1 MREVSK
7 CSISGVSF
15 VLDEDAYC
23 LLEKYLRSIER
34 VYGES
39 RDGREIVADIEA
51 RIAELILSRQEN
63 TQVVDIR
70 LLQEIIDQLGT
81 AQSITDELDASSTT
95 VSNAE
100 EPRIPRRLYRDMEN
114 ARIGGVCAGLA
125 RYFDC
130 DATWVRL
137 FLFLPLVI
145 DILMAPLP
153 GLSRWLPSFSHI
165 FGMFILGYLIMWFA
179 VPRARTAR
187 QKLEMD
193 GERITVNAIRNRTV
207 SSNEAN
213 NEVKSVV
220 AQVVYVLGQLALLFI
235 KLCIG
240 IFIFVLVAGICTLIV
255 WLIIWA
261 CTSDVTSLI
270 WGISDVVSHV
280 KLLGILGAISILI
293 PLLLLVYILLCLLT
307 SHKPSAKGSIVG
319 FLIWFLF
326 LLMTIG
332 FTISN
337 INLDKT
343 NGIPHLFYEPEKSL
357 SENEK
362 DATDN
367 VLWQEADT
375 TQIVVTDTLYTSNRK
390 DTNR

>member
-1 MREVSK
+1 MRKVSK

-23 LLEKYLRSIER
+23 LLEKYLRSIEQA
-34 VYGES
+34 YGES

-63 TQVVDIR
+63 TQEVDIC

-81 AQSITDELDASSTT
+81 AQSITAELDASSTT
-95 VSNAE
+95 ASKTE

-137 FLFLPLVI
+137 FLFLPLAI
-145 DILMAPLP
+145 DILTAPLP
-153 GLSRWLPSFSHI
+153 GLSRWMPFFSHI

-207 SSNEAN
+207 SGDEAN
-213 NEVKSVV
+213 DEVKSVV
-220 AQVVYVLGQLALLFI
+220 AQVVYVLGQLVLLFI

-240 IFIFVLVAGICTLIV
+240 IFIFALVAGICTLIV
-255 WLIIWA
+255 WLVIWT
-261 CTSDVTSLI
+261 CTSDVVFLP
-270 WGISDVVSHV
+270 WEISDIVSHV
-280 KLLGILGAISILI
+280 KLLGILGTISILI

-326 LLMTIG
+326 LLITIG
-332 FTISN
+332 FTFFN

-343 NGIPHLFYEPEKSL
+343 NGITHLFYESEKSV
-357 SENEK
+357 SENEENV
-362 DATDN
+362 TDN
-367 VLWQEADT
+367 ILWQEADT
-375 TQIVVTDTLYTSNRK
+375 TQIVVTDTLRTSN
-390 DTNR
+390 